1 MGGVGEGDLDGEED
15 GRLVEGNSQWNDED
29 ELEEN
34 SEKERS
40 DNEEEIAD
48 DHRLGTLPTK
58 QTNGCLQ
65 LKMISLTC
73 AFLQVW
79 PSGRAVCRKRGRL
92 PHTTTQQRQQI
103 ST

>member
-15 GRLVEGNSQWNDED
+15 GRFVEGNSQWNDED
-29 ELEEN
+29 EFEED

-40 DNEEEIAD
+40 DDEEEIAD

-65 LKMISLTC
+65 L
-73 AFLQVW
+73 
-79 PSGRAVCRKRGRL
+79 
-92 PHTTTQQRQQI
+92 
-103 ST
+103 